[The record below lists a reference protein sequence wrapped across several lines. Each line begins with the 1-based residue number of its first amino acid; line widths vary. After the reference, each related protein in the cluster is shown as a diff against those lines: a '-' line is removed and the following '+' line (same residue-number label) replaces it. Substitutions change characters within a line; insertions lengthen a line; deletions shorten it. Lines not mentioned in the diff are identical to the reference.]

1 MCTEAVHRESEYL
14 ERAKKRESRNEVV
27 EVAEEEERSEKL
39 ASRPRIRKHE
49 ASSRPRKGGL
59 TQASEGEHSLQGRGR
74 WGVKQ
79 GKKEGIDTQRGVK
92 TNKISEKSGK
102 VLAS

>member
-79 GKKEGIDTQRGVK
+79 TQRGVK